1 ELAKSTALGALATGT
16 GETAI
21 VGGLKYSLNI
31 EVWKEDAE
39 MTDATHESAS
49 QEKSYEQ
56 VIEDAYVTLTST
68 QKTKVPV
75 TAIPKTSNVHV
86 TTISLII
93 HPFSSIPQMTTPTP
107 VPTTEPTNSSILDLL
122 DFASLFGFD
131 QRVSALEKDLSQV
144 KQVDYSAQILAQ
156 IPILLDKL
164 EKSKSYRAAE
174 QHRDLYDA
182 LVKSYQVDKDLFD
195 SYGKSYSLKRGR
207 EDKDKDEDPPAGSDQ
222 RLKKRKT
229 SKDLEPSRGS
239 KLKESKS
246 ISSKYFNYQSK
257 SSGKSTQAE
266 EPVFETAEIEMPQD
280 QRDDMAYVLHNLK
293 IENLTQEH
301 LVGPAFNLLKWTCK
315 RRVELEFHFEECYKA
330 VIDKLDWHNP
340 EGHEYPFDLSK
351 SLPLIEDQGH
361 QVVPANYFF
370 NNDLE
375 YLKVGSSSGKYTTS
389 ITKTKAGKYVN
400 IERIEDMVQTLCCP
414 VKVTYDK
421 HAVWG
426 TFHWV

>member
-1 ELAKSTALGALATGT
+1 AEKATKKQKLDEEVAELKKHLQIVPNDEDDVYTKATPLARKESKDPQTESDEDENLNLNPNDDEEKEKKDDDVRT
-16 GETAI
+16 PDSFEFNDDDDEEYDELYKDVSVRSKVSKHKE
-21 VGGLKYSLNI
+21 VG
-31 EVWKEDAE
+31 KEDAE

-68 QKTKVPV
+68 QKT
-75 TAIPKTSNVHV
+75 
-86 TTISLII
+86 
-93 HPFSSIPQMTTPTP
+93 
-107 VPTTEPTNSSILDLL
+107 E
-122 DFASLFGFD
+122 
-131 QRVSALEKDLSQV
+131 
-144 KQVDYSAQILAQ
+144 
-156 IPILLDKL
+156 DKL

-222 RLKKRKT
+222 GLKKRKT
-229 SKDLEPSRGS
+229 SKDLEQSRGS

-246 ISSKYFNYQSK
+246 ISSKYFNSQSK

-266 EPVFETAEIEMPQD
+266 ELVFETAEIEMPQD
-280 QRDDMAYVLHNLK
+280 QRDDMEKTRKPPTTFDELMSTPVDFSAYVLHNLK
-293 IENLTQEH
+293 IENL
-301 LVGPAFNLLKWTCK
+301 
-315 RRVELEFHFEECYKA
+315 
-330 VIDKLDWHNP
+330 
-340 EGHEYPFDLSK
+340 

-375 YLKVGSSSGKYTTS
+375 YLKGGSSSGKYTTS
-389 ITKTKAGKYVN
+389 ITKTKA
-400 IERIEDMVQTLCCP
+400 
-414 VKVTYDK
+414 
-421 HAVWG
+421 
-426 TFHWV
+426 